1 MCRYLVLLVLLI
13 FVSCSPKNKVYII
26 KQWHLSPNESTTDI
40 LKSKSLPQFDN
51 QIDIY
56 NKSIKLIKKNS
67 KTIIAEGCEGEID
80 HEFKLK
86 FNGWGMSDLIER
98 KDLSDFDDIL
108 APVPMKLK
116 AKFGKKLRVVCGDND
131 ELIKKNN
138 LAFSDTKAYSGFFQ
152 RLFFYQNND
161 LKA

>member
-56 NKSIKLIKKNS
+56 NKSIQLIKKNS
-67 KTIIAEGCEGEID
+67 KTIIAEGCEGEI
-80 HEFKLK
+80 
-86 FNGWGMSDLIER
+86 N
-98 KDLSDFDDIL
+98 
-108 APVPMKLK
+108 
-116 AKFGKKLRVVCGDND
+116 
-131 ELIKKNN
+131 
-138 LAFSDTKAYSGFFQ
+138 
-152 RLFFYQNND
+152 
-161 LKA
+161 